1 MAKNIEA
8 ATTRAILIPGMLC
21 EAYATKCELGIPF
34 LDDVLIGIL
43 PTDLVLIG
51 AASGKGKTALCIEIA
66 KSNAIR
72 GRKVMLFALEAEENE
87 VEMRLLYQ
95 IESGLYFKNHLNRVN
110 PGMRMDYR
118 PWRLG
123 MLDVALA
130 PIREEAREIFNKRYG
145 TLTTVYRTEQF
156 SIADLEETLEFA
168 KGTQDLVV
176 IDHFSYISGNSLF
189 GSKAPQNVLES
200 EMITKIR
207 NLNLYHRVP
216 FVMAVHIRKERK
228 TTIPEQEDIMGSS
241 DIYKNATI
249 IAMLTPRPNGYRAK
263 DQIQETLVTVP
274 KTRTGGMG
282 NLCGILYYSLPH
294 QGYGPKF
301 ELGRVNFM
309 GTDCDE
315 LDEKEWPEW
324 LKRKP

>member
-1 MAKNIEA
+1 MNIKGAVE
-8 ATTRAILIPGMLC
+8 RSHLIPAILC
-21 EAYATKCELGIPF
+21 EAYLTKCELGIPF
-34 LDDVLIGIL
+34 LDEVLIGVL

-72 GRKVMLFALEAEENE
+72 GRKVLLFALEAEENE

-95 IESGLYFKNHLNRVN
+95 IESGLYFKNGLNRS
-110 PGMRMDYR
+110 GHRMDYR

-123 MLDVALA
+123 MLDVVLA
-130 PIREEAREIFNKRYG
+130 PIKDEARSIFNERYHS
-145 TLTTVYRTEQF
+145 LTTVYRDEKFTIF
-156 SIADLEETLEFA
+156 DLEATLERA
-168 KGTQDLVV
+168 KGTQDIVV
-176 IDHFSYISGNSLF
+176 IDHFSYISSGLIGGNK
-189 GSKAPQNVLES
+189 GPKNDQET

-207 NLNLYHRVP
+207 NMNLHYKIP
-216 FVMAVHIRKERK
+216 FVMAVHIRKDRK
-228 TTIPEQEDIMGSS
+228 STIPEQEDIMGSS

-249 IAMLTPRPNGYRAK
+249 ITMITPRPNGYRAK
-263 DQIQETLVTVP
+263 EQIQDTLVTIP

-294 QGYGPKF
+294 QNYSPKF

-309 GTDCDE
+309 GNDCEE
-315 LDEKEWPEW
+315 LKPEEWPEW
-324 LKRKP
+324 LKRKS